1 MKEYIL
7 NKLDVDHYHIDTVS
21 SKRFLYKN
29 IRSNLLLD
37 GDIFEFGVYRGA
49 TLLALGLLL
58 KELGSD
64 KKIYGFDSFS
74 GFPSYSREDG
84 FEMFRNNPDVFDD
97 KFICELDSFLEFQ
110 KQFNNSEKLNEI
122 NLAESLDFSN
132 NDLNYLKKKISYL
145 KLDNIILFEGDFQYT
160 IPNFFNSFKGNI
172 LACNIDC
179 DLYEGYNLILPYV
192 YERLVNKGYI
202 HLDEYYSFKYPGAKI
217 AVDNFVKNSDK
228 ILSKQKS
235 RGAEFPRFYI
245 TK

>member
-7 NKLDVDHYHIDTVS
+7 NKLGVDHYHIDTVS

-29 IRSNLLLD
+29 IRSNILLD

-74 GFPSYSREDG
+74 GFPSYSRQDG

-97 KFICELDSFLEFQ
+97 KFICEFDSFLEFQ
-110 KQFNNSEKLNEI
+110 NQFNNSEKLNEI
-122 NLAESLDFSN
+122 TLAESLDFSN

-145 KLDNIILFEGDFQYT
+145 KLDNIIIVEGDFKYT

-179 DLYEGYNLILPYV
+179 DLYEGYKIILPYV
-192 YERLVNKGYI
+192 YERLVKKGYI

-217 AVDNFVKNSDK
+217 AVDNLVKNSDI
-228 ILSKQKS
+228 ILSKQKN
-235 RGAEFPRFYI
+235 RNFEFPRFYI